1 MKTIVNF
8 ILDKS
13 GSMNICQDE
22 TISGFNEYIQTIQ
35 KKAKKDKSN
44 KWLFSLTM
52 FDTEIEKPYVMVDL
66 AKVKPLNKDTYR
78 PGGMTSLYDAAV
90 ETLEKISHKVDNI
103 DEKTAVLNII
113 MTDGQENSSRKH
125 DSACL
130 NDLIKKLK
138 KEGNWTFVFLGA
150 NQDSWL
156 VGSTLGVDVGNTANW
171 SNANANYAFSNLAD
185 NTVAYAST
193 MSLNASTGGEMNTG
207 DFFKGKKELK
217 K

>member
-13 GSMNICQDE
+13 GSMDICREE
-22 TISGFNEYIQTIQ
+22 TISGFNEYLKTLQ
-35 KKAKKDKSN
+35 KKAKKGTY
-44 KWLFSLTM
+44 LLSLTL
-52 FDTEIEKPYVMVDL
+52 FDTNIEKPYV
-66 AKVKPLNKDTYR
+66 AKDILDVKPLNKDTYN
-78 PGGMTSLYDAAV
+78 PEGMTALYDASV
-90 ETLEKISHKVDNI
+90 ETIEGISRKVDKMK
-103 DEKTAVLNII
+103 EKTAVLNII
-113 MTDGQENSSRKH
+113 MTDGQENSSQKH
-125 DSACL
+125 DAACL

-150 NQDSWL
+150 NQDSWATGNL
-156 VGSTLGVDVGNTANW
+156 LGVDAGNVANW
-171 SNANANYAFSNLAD
+171 NNANVSYAFSNLAD

-193 MSLNASTGGEMNTG
+193 MSVNASTGGTMNTG